1 MINFIDKLKLP
12 FRKDKELFSSLY
24 SILGFYPHN
33 IDIYKQALSHKSVAM
48 KSQNGHRI
56 NNERLEFL
64 GDAVIEAVTSDI
76 VYRHFDGKREGF
88 LTTTRSKLVQRDTL
102 NKMAEEVGLDKLIRS
117 SSHQSGHN
125 SYISGN
131 AFEAI
136 VGAIYLD
143 RGYSHCMWF
152 LRRRIIAAHLN
163 LDNVAK
169 KEVNFKSK
177 LLEWAQRN
185 RLRIEIKSDDAP
197 NNAAT
202 SETPAFSATVIIE
215 GVECGKGNG
224 FSKKESHQN
233 AARETLKML
242 NKNKQT
248 VAEILKAKE
257 ARTAMEA
264 ELVSVPPRV
273 GDEEAQKRPQQ
284 HQRRRNS
291 APRRAVNDKVQVA
304 NPDSPK
310 ARAMQQSIK
319 AIAMGDDATQRNVEP
334 NAKNSGASSTAA
346 EGNANRRRRNAP
358 RRNAARNQQ
367 RGEQK
372 ETVST
377 SCNRNDII
385 AAAESKA
392 FGE

>member
-33 IDIYKQALSHKSVAM
+33 IEIYKQALSHKSVAM
-48 KSQNGHRI
+48 QSQSGHRV

-125 SYISGN
+125 SYIGGN

-197 NNAAT
+197 INAAT

-215 GVECGKGNG
+215 GVECGQGNG

-242 NKNKQT
+242 NNNKQT
-248 VAEILKAKE
+248 IAEILKAKE
-257 ARTAMEA
+257 TRTAMEA

-273 GDEEAQKRPQQ
+273 GNEEAQKRSQQ

-291 APRRAVNDKVQVA
+291 APRRANTANAQVA
-304 NPDSPK
+304 PPDSPK
-310 ARAMQQSIK
+310 TRAMQQSIK
-319 AIAMGDDATQRNVEP
+319 AIVADDDATQRKAKP
-334 NAKNSGASSTAA
+334 HRKGDNAEASAA
-346 EGNANRRRRNAP
+346 EGNTNRRYRNAP
-358 RRNAARNQQ
+358 RRNATRNAY
-367 RGEQK
+367 RGEKK
-372 ETVST
+372 ETSGT
-377 SCNRNDII
+377 SVNRNDII

-392 FGE
+392 FSE